1 MSNSNRVGEIIPE
14 KLAKYAAEVQIRLEQ
29 VLKADV
35 ENAKR
40 ELKSVSPK
48 KTGEYARGWSVK
60 AERSRFT
67 TAYVI
72 YNKYPGMPH
81 LLEFGHAIRNGTGR
95 DFGHGGQVV
104 HIAPIEEDLLRK
116 VREDID
122 KAIEGISV

>member
-1 MSNSNRVGEIIPE
+1 MSNTNRVGEIIPE
-14 KLAKYAAEVQIRLEQ
+14 KLSKYAAEIQIRLEQ

-60 AERSRFT
+60 SENARFT

-81 LLEFGHAIRNGTGR
+81 LLEFGHATRNGTGR
-95 DFGHGGQVV
+95 TFKDTPAHP

-116 VREDID
+116 VREDIE
-122 KAIEGISV
+122 KAIKETGA